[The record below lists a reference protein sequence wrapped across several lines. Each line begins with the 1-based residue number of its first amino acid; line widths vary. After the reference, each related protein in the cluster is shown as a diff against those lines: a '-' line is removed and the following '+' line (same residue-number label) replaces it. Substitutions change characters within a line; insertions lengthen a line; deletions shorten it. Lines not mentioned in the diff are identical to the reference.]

1 MNRIAKFAQFRRST
15 VTGRY
20 RVLKSPE
27 YEPRMTSE
35 TKQKRSSK
43 RLLVIACLALVAF
56 IAIGV
61 LVSTNNP
68 AKNQSSGLG
77 GALQPPSNNPLAVT
91 QAHMVLNSGSGATLF
106 IITLKNTGSEPVTS
120 LTVKL
125 GGEQAQSAL
134 YNGEPISMLNPLPY
148 NSTASLSLAS
158 GPGGLSQRYNTGQSY
173 TVTLSGQL
181 TFGTRFSF
189 TTSVVAESK

>member
-1 MNRIAKFAQFRRST
+1 MNSIAKFAQFRRST

-68 AKNQSSGLG
+68 AKNQSSGAG
-77 GALQPPSNNPLAVT
+77 GRPSAPK
-91 QAHMVLNSGSGATLF
+91 QQSGS
-106 IITLKNTGSEPVTS
+106 SDTS
-120 LTVKL
+120 PHGTELR
-125 GGEQAQSAL
+125 QRSHAL
-134 YNGEPISMLNPLPY
+134 HNHLEEY
-148 NSTASLSLAS
+148 
-158 GPGGLSQRYNTGQSY
+158 R
-173 TVTLSGQL
+173 
-181 TFGTRFSF
+181 
-189 TTSVVAESK
+189 